1 MTKKKL
7 NSHVN
12 VDVQLNLTAVLREV
26 WPACTVVIF
35 MLLILFSA
43 VIFAGKVLYPEPM
56 HLWLFNLSWILV
68 LLLAFI
74 FTALLG
80 ILTYLKYKSQK

>member
-1 MTKKKL
+1 
-7 NSHVN
+7 
-12 VDVQLNLTAVLREV
+12 
-26 WPACTVVIF
+26 

-80 ILTYLKYKSQK
+80 ILTYLKYKTQK